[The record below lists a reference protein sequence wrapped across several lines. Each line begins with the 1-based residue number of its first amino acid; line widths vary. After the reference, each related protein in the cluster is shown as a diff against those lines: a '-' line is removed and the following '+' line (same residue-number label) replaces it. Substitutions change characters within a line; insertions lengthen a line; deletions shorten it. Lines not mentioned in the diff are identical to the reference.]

1 MRQFVGPR
9 SFSLALF
16 LMLAACGGGGD
27 NGNPAS
33 PSGADG
39 SGSGGLPACD
49 DLRSGVFSATIDGS
63 PWTAGKTLP
72 IAGLTAV
79 PDTTFGRP
87 AIAIAGN
94 SCDDTGLVFAFL
106 AVVAT
111 RSVGD
116 GSGTNAKYLED
127 SLTTTQKQ
135 WNAIR
140 GSTGGSGTVTVLSIS
155 ATRVTGTFSFTLV
168 PNTATGATGTVR
180 VTSGVFR
187 REVAVPASVVC

>member
-1 MRQFVGPR
+1 MPQFVGPR

-72 IAGLTAV
+72 IAGLVAV
-79 PDTTFGRP
+79 SSTIAGRP
-87 AIAIAGN
+87 AISIAGN
-94 SCDDTGLVFAFL
+94 SCDDTGLAFDFL

-116 GSGTNAKYLED
+116 GSGTNAQYVED
-127 SLTTTQKQ
+127 SLTETQKQ
-135 WNAIR
+135 WNAVV
-140 GSTGGSGTVTVLSIS
+140 GTGGSGTVTVLSIS
-155 ATRVTGTFSFTLV
+155 ATRVTGTFSL
-168 PNTATGATGTVR
+168 
-180 VTSGVFR
+180 
-187 REVAVPASVVC
+187 SVSET

>member
-1 MRQFVGPR
+1 MMFRCRVPVV
-9 SFSLALF
+9 ALF

-33 PSGADG
+33 PSGGSG

-72 IAGLTAV
+72 TAGLVAGSVTLAG
-79 PDTTFGRP
+79 GRP
-87 AIAIAGN
+87 AISIAGN
-94 SCDDTGLVFAFL
+94 SCNDTGLEIAFL

-116 GSGTNAKYLED
+116 GSGTNAKYVED
-127 SLTTTQKQ
+127 SLTESQ
-135 WNAIR
+135 N
-140 GSTGGSGTVTVLSIS
+140 SGMRLW
-155 ATRVTGTFSFTLV
+155 A
-168 PNTATGATGTVR
+168 
-180 VTSGVFR
+180 
-187 REVAVPASVVC
+187 PAAQGP